1 MCVGAGTGAAGGGD
15 VVVGDLFSG
24 IGGFSL
30 AAHWMGWR
38 TAWFSEIDPYASR
51 VLAHHWPDVPNHGD
65 IRAIDWTTVELVDV
79 LTGGFPCQ
87 PHSLAGLRAGSNDER
102 DLFDEIIRCA
112 GVLRPRV
119 IVLENVPGLFTSDA
133 GRFFGRV
140 LGAVAALG
148 YDAEWRVLSAADVG
162 APHKR
167 ERVWIV
173 AHAQQQRLQRRDD
186 GRGVQGVGVSRHEP
200 AGSGGDVVNANGGRR
215 EQRDAHERQ
224 SAVVGA
230 GFVSTVN
237 AEFARL
243 EGHAGDVGHGHE
255 PRRHG
260 TRQSGST
267 AAASV
272 PVGWSDATAVRG
284 ADDTVRLIPRE
295 AATRGPESP
304 LWPVA
309 HGVSGRVARLRGIGN
324 AIVPACAL
332 EIFRAIEGRESMKVA
347 A

>member
-1 MCVGAGTGAAGGGD
+1 MI
-15 VVVGDLFSG
+15 VGDLFSG

-51 VLAHHWPDVPNHGD
+51 VLAHHWPDVPNLGD
-65 IRAIDWTTVELVDV
+65 IRAIDWTTVEPVDV

-87 PHSLAGLRAGSNDER
+87 PHSLAGKRQGSNDER

-112 GVLRPRV
+112 GVLRPRY

-162 APHKR
+162 APHR
-167 ERVWIV
+167 RDRVWIV
-173 AHAQQQRLQRRDD
+173 AHAD
-186 GRGVQGVGVSRHEP
+186 S
-200 AGSGGDVVNANGGRR
+200 GRR
-215 EQRDAHERQ
+215 EQRDAFLGQ
-224 SAVVGA
+224 SAVVGS
-230 GFVSTVN
+230 GHVHVGDT
-237 AEFARL
+237 EQPRL
-243 EGHAGDVGHGHE
+243 ERHSGDEGSHICG
-255 PRRHG
+255 RHDG
-260 TRQSGST
+260 AAAGST
-267 AAASV
+267 AAAGVS
-272 PVGWSDATAVRG
+272 VGWADAIPVRG
-284 ADDTVRLIPRE
+284 ADNTARLIPRE
-295 AATRGPESP
+295 AAEGGPESS

-324 AIVPACAL
+324 SIVPQCAY
-332 EIFRAIEGRESMKVA
+332 EIFRGIEVVRS
-347 A
+347 

>member
-1 MCVGAGTGAAGGGD
+1 VI
-15 VVVGDLFSG
+15 VGDLFSG

-38 TAWFSEIDPYASR
+38 TAWFSEIDPYSSR

-65 IRAIDWTTVELVDV
+65 IRAIDWTTVEPVDV

-112 GVLRPRV
+112 GVLRPRF

-162 APHKR
+162 APHRR

-173 AHAQQQRLQRRDD
+173 AHAQQQRLQGRDV
-186 GRGVQGVGVSRHEP
+186 GRGVQDVGVSRHEP
-200 AGSGGDVVNANGGRR
+200 AGSGGDVGNPSRARGATGVSGPLS
-215 EQRDAHERQ
+215 RDA
-224 SAVVGA
+224 GFA
-230 GFVSTVN
+230 GVDYD
-237 AEFARL
+237 
-243 EGHAGDVGHGHE
+243 AGDVLHW
-255 PRRHG
+255 RH
-260 TRQSGST
+260 
-267 AAASV
+267 AVSV
-272 PVGWSDATAVRG
+272 KG
-284 ADDTVRLIPRE
+284 ADGTVRLIPRE
-295 AATRGPESP
+295 AATGGPESP

-324 AIVPACAL
+324 SIVPACAL
-332 EIFRAIEGRESMKVA
+332 EIFRAIEARDAMTVA

>member
-1 MCVGAGTGAAGGGD
+1 MI
-15 VVVGDLFSG
+15 VGDLFSG

-65 IRAIDWTTVELVDV
+65 ITQIDWTTVEPVDV

-173 AHAQQQRLQRRDD
+173 AQRPFQYSEF
-186 GRGVQGVGVSRHEP
+186 VGYT
-200 AGSGGDVVNANGGRR
+200 
-215 EQRDAHERQ
+215 EQP
-224 SAVVGA
+224 
-230 GFVSTVN
+230 
-237 AEFARL
+237 RL
-243 EGHAGDVGHGHE
+243 EGHPCHE
-255 PRRHG
+255 GPDIRGRHDG
-260 TRQSGST
+260 AAAGST
-267 AAASV
+267 AAASI
-272 PVGWSDATAVRG
+272 PVGWSDATAVQG
-284 ADDTVRLIPRE
+284 ADNTARLIPRE
-295 AATRGPESP
+295 AAEGGPESP

-324 AIVPACAL
+324 SIVPACAL
-332 EIFRAIEGRESMKVA
+332 EIFRTIA
-347 A
+347 ARDAMTEAA

>member
-1 MCVGAGTGAAGGGD
+1 

-173 AHAQQQRLQRRDD
+173 AHA
-186 GRGVQGVGVSRHEP
+186 
-200 AGSGGDVVNANGGRR
+200 NGGRR

-230 GFVSTVN
+230 GHVSMGD
-237 AEFARL
+237 AEQPRL
-243 EGHAGDVGHGHE
+243 EGYAGHQGPDIRGRNDGAAVG
-255 PRRHG
+255 
-260 TRQSGST
+260 SI
-267 AAASV
+267 AAAGV

-295 AATRGPESP
+295 AATCGPESP

-324 AIVPACAL
+324 SIVPACAL